1 MASPQ
6 AQPSRRAPRNNR
18 ATAVHLRLRSKI
30 VSGHFPQ
37 GSALAEPVLAE
48 HFQTSRAPVREALI
62 ALEREGLVTFE
73 KTGRTQVRTIG
84 AKDLREIM
92 EARAALES
100 MAAGLPNRTSTAA
113 DTEFVAKNIDAQEK
127 ARSLNE
133 LSRLDIDLH
142 HRVMLRSGNT
152 RLLQLWEP
160 LRWQYEAYLVEI
172 FKRQSTGDYRPE
184 TETVLAHRK
193 LLKALSTGTPEEAAA
208 AMMEHVLFNITWAD

>member
-1 MASPQ
+1 MATPQ
-6 AQPSRRAPRNNR
+6 AKSSSRAPRNNR
-18 ATAVHLRLRSKI
+18 ATTVHLRLRKEI
-30 VSGHFPQ
+30 VSGLFPQ
-37 GSALAEPVLAE
+37 GSALAEPTLAE
-48 HFQTSRAPVREALI
+48 HFHTSRAPVREALI

-73 KTGRTQVRTIG
+73 KTGRTRVRTIA

-100 MAAGLPNRTSTAA
+100 MAARLANWNWTTA
-113 DTEFVAKNIDAQEK
+113 DTDFVAKNIEQQTK
-127 ARSLNE
+127 AGSFAE

-142 HRVMLRSGNT
+142 HYVVSRSGNA

-193 LLKALSTGTPEEAAA
+193 LLKALSTGTPDEPAA
-208 AMMEHVLFNITWAD
+208 AMMEHFLFNITWAD

>member
-6 AQPSRRAPRNNR
+6 AKPSPRTPRNNR
-18 ATAVHLRLRSKI
+18 ATAVHLRLRKEI

-37 GSALAEPVLAE
+37 GSALAEPTLAE

-73 KTGRTQVRTIG
+73 KTGRTRVRTIA

-100 MAAGLPNRTSTAA
+100 MAASLANRNWTAA

-127 ARSLNE
+127 ARSLSE

-142 HRVMLRSGNT
+142 HRVMLRSGNL
-152 RLLQLWEP
+152 RLLRLWEP
-160 LRWQYEAYLVEI
+160 LRWLYEAYLVEI

-193 LLKALSTGTPEEAAA
+193 LLKALSTGTPDEAAA

>member
-6 AQPSRRAPRNNR
+6 AQPSPRAPRNNR
-18 ATAVHLRLRSKI
+18 ATSVHLRLRSKI

-37 GSALAEPVLAE
+37 GTALAEPTLAE

-62 ALEREGLVTFE
+62 ALEREGLVSFE
-73 KTGRTQVRTIG
+73 KTGRTRVRTIG

-100 MAAGLPNRTSTAA
+100 MAASLANRNWTDA
-113 DTEFVAKNIDAQEK
+113 DTEFVARNIEAQTK
-127 ARSLNE
+127 ASSLAE

-142 HRVMLRSGNT
+142 HYVVTSSGNA

-193 LLKALSTGTPEEAAA
+193 LLKALSTGTPDEAAA

>member
-1 MASPQ
+1 MATPQ
-6 AQPSRRAPRNNR
+6 AKSSSRAPRNNR
-18 ATAVHLRLRSKI
+18 ATTVHLRLRKEI
-30 VSGHFPQ
+30 VSGLFPQ
-37 GSALAEPVLAE
+37 GSALAEPTLAE
-48 HFQTSRAPVREALI
+48 HFHTSRAPVREALI

-73 KTGRTQVRTIG
+73 KTGRTRVRTIA

-100 MAAGLPNRTSTAA
+100 MAARLANWNWTTA
-113 DTEFVAKNIDAQEK
+113 DTDFVAKNIEQQTK
-127 ARSLNE
+127 AGSFAE

-142 HRVMLRSGNT
+142 HYVVSRSGNA

-193 LLKALSTGTPEEAAA
+193 LLKALSTGTPDEAAA

>member
-6 AQPSRRAPRNNR
+6 AQPSPRAPRNNR

-73 KTGRTQVRTIG
+73 KTGRTRVRTIG

-100 MAAGLPNRTSTAA
+100 MAAGLANRNWTAA
-113 DTEFVAKNIDAQEK
+113 DTEFVADNIDAQEK

-193 LLKALSTGTPEEAAA
+193 LLKALSAGTPEEAAA

>member
-6 AQPSRRAPRNNR
+6 AKPSPRGPRNNR
-18 ATAVHLRLRSKI
+18 ATTVHLRLRSKI

-48 HFQTSRAPVREALI
+48 HFHTSRAPVREALI

-73 KTGRTQVRTIG
+73 KTGRTRVRTIA

-100 MAAGLPNRTSTAA
+100 MAAGLANRHWTAA

-127 ARSLNE
+127 ARSLSE

-142 HRVMLRSGNT
+142 HRVMLRSGNA

-160 LRWQYEAYLVEI
+160 LRWQWEAHLAEI
-172 FKRQSTGDYRPE
+172 YRRQKSDDFIPE
-184 TETVLAHRK
+184 KETIKAHRH
-193 LLKALSTGTPEEAAA
+193 LLKALAEGTPSEASQS
-208 AMMEHVLFNITWAD
+208 MMHHILFNLRWAK

>member
-1 MASPQ
+1 
-6 AQPSRRAPRNNR
+6 
-18 ATAVHLRLRSKI
+18 
-30 VSGHFPQ
+30 
-37 GSALAEPVLAE
+37 
-48 HFQTSRAPVREALI
+48 
-62 ALEREGLVTFE
+62 
-73 KTGRTQVRTIG
+73 VRTIA

-100 MAAGLPNRTSTAA
+100 MAASLANRNWTAA

-127 ARSLNE
+127 ARSLSE

-142 HRVMLRSGNT
+142 HRVMLRSDNL

-193 LLKALSTGTPEEAAA
+193 LLKALSTGTPDEAAA

>member
-6 AQPSRRAPRNNR
+6 AQPSPRAPRNNR

-37 GSALAEPVLAE
+37 GSALAEPTLAE

-73 KTGRTQVRTIG
+73 KTGRTRVRTIA

-100 MAAGLPNRTSTAA
+100 MAARLANWNWTAA

-127 ARSLNE
+127 ARSLSE

-142 HRVMLRSGNT
+142 HRVMLRSDNL

-193 LLKALSTGTPEEAAA
+193 LLKALSTGTPDEAAA

>member
-1 MASPQ
+1 M
-6 AQPSRRAPRNNR
+6 
-18 ATAVHLRLRSKI
+18 
-30 VSGHFPQ
+30 SGHFPQ

-48 HFQTSRAPVREALI
+48 HFHTSRAPVREALI

-73 KTGRTQVRTIG
+73 KTGRTRVRMIA

-100 MAAGLPNRTSTAA
+100 MAASLANRNWTAA

-127 ARSLNE
+127 ARSLSE

-142 HRVMLRSGNT
+142 HRVMLRSDNL

-193 LLKALSTGTPEEAAA
+193 LLKALSTGTPDEAAA
-208 AMMEHVLFNITWAD
+208 AMMEHVLFNVTWAD

>member
-6 AQPSRRAPRNNR
+6 AQPSPRAPRNNR

-73 KTGRTQVRTIG
+73 KTGRPRVRTIA

-100 MAAGLPNRTSTAA
+100 MAARLANRNWTAA

>member
-6 AQPSRRAPRNNR
+6 AKSSPRAPRNNR
-18 ATAVHLRLRSKI
+18 ATAVHLRLRKEI
-30 VSGHFPQ
+30 VSGYFPQ

-48 HFQTSRAPVREALI
+48 HFHTSRAPVREALI

-73 KTGRTQVRTIG
+73 KTGRTRVRTIA

-100 MAAGLPNRTSTAA
+100 MAASLANRNWTAT
-113 DTEFVAKNIDAQEK
+113 DTKFVAKNIDAQEK
-127 ARSLNE
+127 ARSLSE

-142 HRVMLRSGNT
+142 HRVMLRSDNL

>member
-6 AQPSRRAPRNNR
+6 AKPSPRAPRNNR
-18 ATAVHLRLRSKI
+18 ATSVHLLLRDKI

-37 GSALAEPVLAE
+37 GSALAEPTLAE
-48 HFQTSRAPVREALI
+48 HFHTSRAPVREALI
-62 ALEREGLVTFE
+62 ALEREGLVSFE
-73 KTGRTQVRTIG
+73 KTGRTKVRTIA

-100 MAAGLPNRTSTAA
+100 MAARLAKWNWTTA
-113 DTEFVAKNIDAQEK
+113 DTAFLTKNIEDQEK
-127 ARSLNE
+127 AGSFAE

-142 HRVMLRSGNT
+142 HYVVSRSGNL

-193 LLKALSTGTPEEAAA
+193 LLKTLSSGTPGEAAA
-208 AMMEHVLFNITWAD
+208 AMLEHVLFNITWAD

>member
-6 AQPSRRAPRNNR
+6 AKPFPRTPRNNR
-18 ATAVHLRLRSKI
+18 ATAVHLRLRKEI

-48 HFQTSRAPVREALI
+48 HFHTSRAPVREALI
-62 ALEREGLVTFE
+62 ALEREGLVAFE
-73 KTGRTQVRTIG
+73 KTGRTRVRTI
-84 AKDLREIM
+84 AEEDIREIM

-100 MAAGLPNRTSTAA
+100 MAARLANRNWTTA
-113 DTEFVAKNIDAQEK
+113 DTELIAKNIDQQEK
-127 ARSLNE
+127 AQSLAERS
-133 LSRLDIDLH
+133 RHDDDLH
-142 HRVMLRSGNT
+142 HHVMNRSGNM

-172 FKRQSTGDYRPE
+172 FKRRSAGDYHPE
-184 TETVLAHRK
+184 TVTVLAHRK
-193 LLKALSTGTPEEAAA
+193 LLKALSSGTPGEAAA

>member
-6 AQPSRRAPRNNR
+6 AKPSPHTPRNNR
-18 ATAVHLRLRSKI
+18 ATAVHLRLRKEI

-48 HFQTSRAPVREALI
+48 HFHTSRAPVREALI
-62 ALEREGLVTFE
+62 ALEREGLVAFE
-73 KTGRTQVRTIG
+73 KTGRTRVRTI
-84 AKDLREIM
+84 AEEDIREIM

-100 MAAGLPNRTSTAA
+100 MAARLANRNWTTA
-113 DTEFVAKNIDAQEK
+113 DTELIAKNIDQQEK
-127 ARSLNE
+127 AQSLAE
-133 LSRLDIDLH
+133 LSRLDVDLH
-142 HRVMLRSGNT
+142 HHVMTRSGNT

-172 FKRQSTGDYRPE
+172 FKRQSMGDYRPE

-193 LLKALSTGTPEEAAA
+193 LLKALSSGTPGEAAA

>member
-6 AQPSRRAPRNNR
+6 AQRPPRAPRNNR
-18 ATAVHLRLRSKI
+18 ATAVHLRLRKEI
-30 VSGHFPQ
+30 VSGYFPQ

-48 HFQTSRAPVREALI
+48 HFHTSRAPVREALI

-73 KTGRTQVRTIG
+73 KTGRTRVRMIA

-100 MAAGLPNRTSTAA
+100 MAASLANRNWTAA

-127 ARSLNE
+127 ARSLSE

-142 HRVMLRSGNT
+142 HRVMLRSGNA
-152 RLLQLWEP
+152 RLVQLWEP
-160 LRWQYEAYLVEI
+160 LRWQWEAHLAEI
-172 FKRQSTGDYRPE
+172 YRRQKGDDFIPE
-184 TETVLAHRK
+184 KETIKAHQN
-193 LLKALSTGTPEEAAA
+193 LLKALAEGTPAEASE
-208 AMMEHVLFNITWAD
+208 AMMNHILFNLRWAK

>member
-6 AQPSRRAPRNNR
+6 AKPSPRAPRNNR
-18 ATAVHLRLRSKI
+18 ATAVHLRLRKEI
-30 VSGHFPQ
+30 VSGYFPQ

-48 HFQTSRAPVREALI
+48 HFHTSRAPVREALI

-73 KTGRTQVRTIG
+73 KTGRTRVRMIA

-92 EARAALES
+92 DARAALES
-100 MAAGLPNRTSTAA
+100 MAASLANRNWTAA

-127 ARSLNE
+127 ARSLSE

-142 HRVMLRSGNT
+142 HRVMLRSDNL

-193 LLKALSTGTPEEAAA
+193 LLKALSTGTPDEAAA
-208 AMMEHVLFNITWAD
+208 AMMEHVLFNVTWAD

>member
-6 AQPSRRAPRNNR
+6 AQPSPRTPRNNR
-18 ATAVHLRLRSKI
+18 ATAVHLRLRKEI

-48 HFQTSRAPVREALI
+48 HFHTSRAPVREALI

-73 KTGRTQVRTIG
+73 KTGRTRVRMIA

-100 MAAGLPNRTSTAA
+100 MAASLANRNWTAA
-113 DTEFVAKNIDAQEK
+113 DTEFVAKNIDTQEK
-127 ARSLNE
+127 ARSLSE
-133 LSRLDIDLH
+133 LSRLDIDHL
-142 HRVMLRSGNT
+142 

-193 LLKALSTGTPEEAAA
+193 LLKALSTGTPDEAAA
-208 AMMEHVLFNITWAD
+208 AMMEHVLFNVTWAD

>member
-6 AQPSRRAPRNNR
+6 AKPYPRAPRNNR
-18 ATAVHLRLRSKI
+18 ATSVHLRLRSKI

-37 GSALAEPVLAE
+37 GTALAEPTLAE

-62 ALEREGLVTFE
+62 ALEREGLVSFE
-73 KTGRTQVRTIG
+73 KTGRTRVRTIG
-84 AKDLREIM
+84 AKDIREIM

-100 MAAGLPNRTSTAA
+100 MAASLANRNWTAA

-127 ARSLNE
+127 ARSLSE

-142 HRVMLRSGNT
+142 HRVMLRSDNL

-193 LLKALSTGTPEEAAA
+193 LLKALSTGTPDEAAA

>member
-1 MASPQ
+1 MATPQ
-6 AQPSRRAPRNNR
+6 AKPTRSAPRNNR

-48 HFQTSRAPVREALI
+48 HFHTSRAPVREALI

-73 KTGRTQVRTIG
+73 KTGRTRVRTIA

-100 MAAGLPNRTSTAA
+100 MAASLANRNWADA

-142 HRVMLRSGNT
+142 HYVVTCSGNL

-193 LLKALSTGTPEEAAA
+193 LLNALSTGTPEEAAA

>member
-6 AQPSRRAPRNNR
+6 AQPSPRAPRNNR
-18 ATAVHLRLRSKI
+18 ATSVHLRLRKEI

-48 HFQTSRAPVREALI
+48 HFHTSRAPVREALI
-62 ALEREGLVTFE
+62 ALEREGLVAFE
-73 KTGRTQVRTIG
+73 KTGRTRVRTI
-84 AKDLREIM
+84 AEEDIREIM

-100 MAAGLPNRTSTAA
+100 MAARLANRNWTTA
-113 DTEFVAKNIDAQEK
+113 DTELIAKNIDQQEK
-127 ARSLNE
+127 AQSLAE
-133 LSRLDIDLH
+133 LSRLDVDLH
-142 HRVMLRSGNT
+142 HHVMTRSGNT

-172 FKRQSTGDYRPE
+172 FKRQSMGDYRPE

-193 LLKALSTGTPEEAAA
+193 LLKALSSGTPGEAAA

>member
-6 AQPSRRAPRNNR
+6 AKRSPRTPANNR
-18 ATAVHLRLRSKI
+18 ATAVHLRLRKEI

-48 HFQTSRAPVREALI
+48 HFHTSRAPVREALI

-73 KTGRTQVRTIG
+73 KTGRTRVRTIG

-100 MAAGLPNRTSTAA
+100 MAASLANRNWTEA
-113 DTEFVAKNIDAQEK
+113 DTEFVTKNIEEQTK
-127 ARSLNE
+127 ARSLAE

-142 HRVMLRSGNT
+142 HYVVTCSGNL

-160 LRWQYEAYLVEI
+160 LRWQYEAYLIEI

-193 LLKALSTGTPEEAAA
+193 LLKALSSGTPDEAAA

>member
-6 AQPSRRAPRNNR
+6 AKPSPRAPRNNR

-73 KTGRTQVRTIG
+73 KTGRTRVRTI
-84 AKDLREIM
+84 AEKDLLEIM

-100 MAAGLPNRTSTAA
+100 MAASLANRNWTAA

-127 ARSLNE
+127 ARSLSE

-142 HRVMLRSGNT
+142 HRVMLRSGNA

-193 LLKALSTGTPEEAAA
+193 LLKALSTGTPDEAAA

>member
-6 AQPSRRAPRNNR
+6 AKPYPRAPRNNR
-18 ATAVHLRLRSKI
+18 ATSVHLRLRSKI

-37 GSALAEPVLAE
+37 GTDLAEPTLAE

-62 ALEREGLVTFE
+62 ALEREGLVSFE
-73 KTGRTQVRTIG
+73 KTGRTRVRTIG
-84 AKDLREIM
+84 AKDIREIM

-100 MAAGLPNRTSTAA
+100 MAASLANRHWTTA

-142 HRVMLRSGNT
+142 HRVMLRSGNL

-160 LRWQYEAYLVEI
+160 LRWQWEAHLAEI
-172 FKRQSTGDYRPE
+172 YRRQKGDDFIPE
-184 TETVLAHRK
+184 KETIKAHQN
-193 LLKALSTGTPEEAAA
+193 LLKALAEGTPAEASE
-208 AMMEHVLFNITWAD
+208 AMMHHILFNLRWAK

>member
-6 AQPSRRAPRNNR
+6 AKPCHRTPRNNR
-18 ATAVHLRLRSKI
+18 ATTVHLRLRKEI

-48 HFQTSRAPVREALI
+48 HFHTSRAPVREALI

-73 KTGRTQVRTIG
+73 KTGRTRVRTIG

-100 MAAGLPNRTSTAA
+100 MAASLANRNWTEA
-113 DTEFVAKNIDAQEK
+113 DTEFVTKNIEEQTK
-127 ARSLNE
+127 ARSLAE

-142 HRVMLRSGNT
+142 HYVVTCSGNL

-160 LRWQYEAYLVEI
+160 LRWQYEAYLIEI

-193 LLKALSTGTPEEAAA
+193 LLKALSSGTPDEAAA

>member
-6 AQPSRRAPRNNR
+6 AKPSPRAPRNNR
-18 ATAVHLRLRSKI
+18 ATAVHLRLRKEI
-30 VSGHFPQ
+30 VSGYFPQ

-48 HFQTSRAPVREALI
+48 HFHTSRAPVHEALI

-73 KTGRTQVRTIG
+73 KTGRTRVRTIA

-100 MAAGLPNRTSTAA
+100 MAASLANRNWTDA
-113 DTEFVAKNIDAQEK
+113 DTEFVARNIEAQTK
-127 ARSLNE
+127 ASSLAE

-142 HRVMLRSGNT
+142 HRVMLLSGNA

-193 LLKALSTGTPEEAAA
+193 LLKALSTGTPDEAAA